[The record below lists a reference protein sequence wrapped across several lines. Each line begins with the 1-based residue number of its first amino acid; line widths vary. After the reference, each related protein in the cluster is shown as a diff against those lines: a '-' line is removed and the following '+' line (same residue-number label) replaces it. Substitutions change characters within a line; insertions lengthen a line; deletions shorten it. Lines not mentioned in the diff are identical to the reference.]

1 MTGNQDSSPLRTL
14 STAYFA
20 LPMATGIV
28 SIGSHLLGHQAIAL
42 ALFAFNVVA
51 YAVLWI
57 AYLARAL
64 IYPRDFFGDMVSHA
78 KGPGYLTMV
87 AGSSLLG
94 SQFWIFTSWH
104 SVSVAL
110 WALAIVLWVAL
121 LYTFFVGAVVRE
133 PKPTLEAGINGGWM
147 VITVATQS
155 IAILGSFVIA
165 ELPRPDIVLFVC
177 LAFFLLGG
185 MFYILLIAL
194 ILYRWLFFHMDPAEL
209 TPPYW
214 INMGAVAITTLAGSR
229 LLLYA
234 EAHPIAAQ
242 LAPFLAAFVLMFWA
256 TATWWIPALVA
267 VGLWKHLV
275 ERIPITYNAGYWSM
289 VFPLGMYTTATFTYA
304 QALRVEFLDFI
315 PQGFI
320 WIAWLAWAL
329 TCWGMLRR
337 LVALARGQA
346 SVV

>member
-1 MTGNQDSSPLRTL
+1 MDTPGRPPLQSLSP
-14 STAYFA
+14 AYFA
-20 LPMATGIV
+20 LTMATGIV
-28 SIGSHLLGHQAIAL
+28 SIASHLLGHQAVGL
-42 ALFAFNVVA
+42 ALFGVNVLA

-64 IYPRDFFGDMVSHA
+64 RYPADFFGDMVSHA

-87 AGSSLLG
+87 AGTSLLG
-94 SQFWIFTSWH
+94 SQFWIYTDWH
-104 SVSVAL
+104 AVSVAL
-110 WALAIVLWVAL
+110 WFLAIALWAAL

-133 PKPTLEAGINGGWM
+133 PKPSLEDGINGGWL

-155 IAILGSFVIA
+155 LAILGSFVIA
-165 ELPRPDIVLFVC
+165 ALPRPDVVLFAC

-185 MFYILLIAL
+185 MFYILVIAL
-194 ILYRWLFFHMDPAEL
+194 IFYRWLFFRMDPVEL

-234 EAHPIAAQ
+234 EAHPLAAMI
-242 LAPFLAAFVLMFWA
+242 APFLAAFVLMFWA

-267 VGLWKHLV
+267 VGIWKHGV
-275 ERIPITYNAGYWSM
+275 ERLPITYNAGYWSI
-289 VFPLGMYTTATFTYA
+289 VFPLGMYTAATLTYA
-304 QALRVEFLDFI
+304 HALRADFLDFI
-315 PQGFI
+315 PQTFI

-329 TCWGMLRR
+329 TALGLARR

-346 SVV
+346 TVA